1 MKKSVRKTKMI
12 SRKNGRKYNF
22 ERCNDRI
29 LILFHSRH
37 IIFYNIRLNYMG
49 ASMSTIVLSYNL
61 LKSHNKKI
69 KHNNLFERE
78 RNLLIERINNFEKII
93 FL

>member
-1 MKKSVRKTKMI
+1 
-12 SRKNGRKYNF
+12 
-22 ERCNDRI
+22 
-29 LILFHSRH
+29 
-37 IIFYNIRLNYMG
+37 MG